1 MYQEA
6 FPSNSKLWKV
16 QTLWWIRNKRDV
28 DKEEVADTM
37 NQENHRPLVTDE
49 PVEFWEMST
58 GWSSRLQ
65 KNHFRG
71 IFRMSL
77 KVITIYWKITRS
89 QPDENW
95 LDLETLGFWPI
106 MPKNLPQH
114 STDRYIFLPSL
125 ACIVTHTTVFLL
137 STLGQSGGQGWI
149 WQAIITDGNTNYV
162 PDRQW
167 LPRPNGC
174 CTEEMTLHCIGCL
187 QLASYS
193 HKKKRGESM
202 LTCSSDRGDFWAP

>member
-71 IFRMSL
+71 IFRMCL

-114 STDRYIFLPSL
+114 STDRYSYQAWHASSHTLLSSCSQPWVNLEDKGGSGRPLSL
-125 ACIVTHTTVFLL
+125 MVTLIMCRTGSGSPGQTAVAPRRWHCIVLDVC
-137 STLGQSGGQGWI
+137 
-149 WQAIITDGNTNYV
+149 N
-162 PDRQW
+162 
-167 LPRPNGC
+167 
-174 CTEEMTLHCIGCL
+174 
-187 QLASYS
+187 
-193 HKKKRGESM
+193 
-202 LTCSSDRGDFWAP
+202 